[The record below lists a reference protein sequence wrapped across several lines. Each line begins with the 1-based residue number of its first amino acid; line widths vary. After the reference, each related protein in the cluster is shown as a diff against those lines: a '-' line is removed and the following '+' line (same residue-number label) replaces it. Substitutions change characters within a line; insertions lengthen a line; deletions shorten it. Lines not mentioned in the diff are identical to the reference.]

1 MRSTKKG
8 EGEEVAAETESV
20 AGVVI
25 EVERREEIEAI
36 ETEVEDIDIEEY
48 SNRLHLSTKLNHI
61 VSQIIK
67 EILDTCCALYC
78 LLFNL
83 IN

>member
-20 AGVVI
+20 GGVVI

-48 SNRLHLSTKLNHI
+48 SICLPNWTILCHKSLQKYLTRAVHYI
-61 VSQIIK
+61 V
-67 EILDTCCALYC
+67 CY
-78 LLFNL
+78 L
-83 IN
+83 I